1 MVNKKISRILGPVL
15 GVMGFMLAIGVL
27 EETSVFADDNVQVN
41 STYTNSTTSAAVTC
55 QDYSIN
61 INKSAQ
67 QNGVKVTVDK
77 AIVTKHKL
85 KVTLK
90 IESEKPIEKMKHDNS
105 IFEVTYGEENG
116 NYGGHTSSH
125 SEYIN
130 DKTMLV
136 TLEKDNYEGEYPVKG
151 EMRVDV
157 VLSNYKVNIGMDIP
171 VDFTKSFNNIIE
183 KDISGKIPEFDY
195 TLNKME
201 SDVMG
206 TRITYN
212 EPKRDDDT
220 EDASDSL
227 FNSAMILKVGDK
239 MYKTES
245 NGSYMDK
252 DEVISGNYEVKLL
265 TYDEVKDEKNISIIP
280 VICNISD
287 KELQEIYSK
296 ENEKQENTNKETTN
310 NVSYEKTFNF
320 TDGTKGEIYNIERN
334 DNSIKVYCKGASEK
348 ESLLM
353 ASNMYAGYQYI
364 KEENNHD
371 FYDNSNMSFYK
382 DPKEAL
388 GYIVEL
394 NNVKKDKVVELSYDT
409 LIKYADRY
417 KLEDEIKLSN

>member
-220 EDASDSL
+220 EDTSDSL
-227 FNSAMILKVGDK
+227 FNSVMILKVGDK

-245 NGSYMDK
+245 NGNYMDK

-296 ENEKQENTNKETTN
+296 ENKKQENTNKEIIN
-310 NVSYEKTFNF
+310 NVSYDKTFNF

>member
-1 MVNKKISRILGPVL
+1 MVNKKISRLLGPVL
-15 GVMGFMLAIGVL
+15 GVIGFMLAIGVL

-116 NYGGHTSSH
+116 NYGGHTSSP

-171 VDFTKSFNNIIE
+171 VDFTQSFNNIIE

-371 FYDNSNMSFYK
+371 FYDSSNMSFYK